1 MRETGGPLHAP
12 AFVQIVLVG
21 NTMFQLIAAVF
32 GFAAG
37 AFAWSGD
44 PVIGFLLAVCT
55 LVWIASTTGRVPL
68 WAARLRKHTFIVR
81 PE

>member
-1 MRETGGPLHAP
+1 MRETGGPLHALC
-12 AFVQIVLVG
+12 FVQIVLVE
-21 NTMFQLIAAVF
+21 NMFQLIAAVF

-68 WAARLRKHTFIVR
+68 WAARMRKHSFTVR